1 MNLQSE
7 RSRRWLEEA
16 LLELMKQKHFR
27 DITVTDMTA
36 KAGVS
41 RLTFYRNFES
51 KEEVL
56 LRYFDAL
63 FQDYLQ
69 TICGDAACTLENAL
83 CKCFEY
89 WQTHKEESKLLVRD
103 DLAAILYKPYGQYLD
118 QVLKNVSV
126 PRSLSHTQKRFIVG
140 GLYFVMQDW
149 LENDDGRTARDI
161 TSEVLDLLGLESS

>member
-1 MNLQSE
+1 MNSQSE
-7 RSRRWLEEA
+7 RSKQWIEEA
-16 LLELMKQKHFR
+16 LLQLMKQKHFGNITIT
-27 DITVTDMTA
+27 DITA

-56 LRYFDAL
+56 QRYFDTI

-69 TICGDAACTLENAL
+69 AIQGDTTCTLENAL

-89 WQTHKEESKLLVRD
+89 WHAHKKESRLLVRD

-118 QVLKNVSV
+118 QVLENVYV

-140 GLYFVMQDW
+140 GLYFIMQDW
-149 LENDDGRTARDI
+149 LEKDDGRTARDI
-161 TSEVLDLLGLESS
+161 TGEVLELLGL